1 MKIMLIHDE
10 RDMLLSSLWKTPLGM
25 SVTVVH
31 ATLDRIWSQ
40 YLPEKLLPPRW
51 LFLLLSPQPNDS
63 IKHGVI
69 VGRLTQRHLREPRKI
84 TLLTKWKELITL
96 SVSSSAKK
104 EPGCL
109 YYQCT
114 LCLSY
119 FPQEIETVISG
130 KTNLKQS
137 SWEWYTPGYPH
148 LPRFP
153 TWPTWQRDNGEWCQ
167 QLWRLWLSCSPASSA
182 ISLQLSLFYCSTGEE
197 FDGVRLMAQDN
208 KTQSYSVS
216 SLEAVK

>member
-1 MKIMLIHDE
+1 M
-10 RDMLLSSLWKTPLGM
+10 
-25 SVTVVH
+25 
-31 ATLDRIWSQ
+31 
-40 YLPEKLLPPRW
+40 LPPRW
-51 LFLLLSPQPNDS
+51 LFLLLSPQPYDS

-96 SVSSSAKK
+96 SASSSAKK

-130 KTNLKQS
+130 KTNLEQS

-153 TWPTWQRDNGEWCQ
+153 PDLPDSEIMGSDVSISGDCGCPVHLPPQP
-167 QLWRLWLSCSPASSA
+167 SPCSSV
-182 ISLQLSLFYCSTGEE
+182 FYCSTGEE

-208 KTQSYSVS
+208 KTQSYSLS

>member
-1 MKIMLIHDE
+1 MAFPFAFPTTQWFNKTWCHCWKAYPETFKRAQENNTVDKME
-10 RDMLLSSLWKTPLGM
+10 GTNYSLSFP
-25 SVTVVH
+25 
-31 ATLDRIWSQ
+31 
-40 YLPEKLLPPRW
+40 
-51 LFLLLSPQPNDS
+51 
-63 IKHGVI
+63 
-69 VGRLTQRHLREPRKI
+69 
-84 TLLTKWKELITL
+84 
-96 SVSSSAKK
+96 SAEK

-130 KTNLKQS
+130 KTNLQQS
-137 SWEWYTPGYPH
+137 SWEWYMPGYPH

-167 QLWRLWLSCSPASSA
+167 QPWRPWLSCSPASSA

-197 FDGVRLMAQDN
+197 FDGVRLMAQDR
-208 KTQSYSVS
+208 
-216 SLEAVK
+216 